1 MNPLEALLQPITRV
15 LNRNIR
21 ESTRA
26 SELCE
31 RLDGKLIAIRVRDT
45 GLAGYFEI
53 GRDSL
58 DLTTGSD
65 GEPDVVITGSLVSL
79 ALMAGEDAIRDG
91 SLDLTGDAATAQAF
105 QQLLTHAR
113 PDIEEELSA
122 VIGDTAAHGLGEC
135 ARAVAQWAR
144 ETRSIMGDNI
154 PAATRWNSSR
164 GASASCATMSIGSRQ
179 EFAASGETR
188 DDAAQNVRDQLPRRP
203 AMMRRRTSGTS
214 CLGDPR

>member
-1 MNPLEALLQPITRV
+1 MNPLESLLQPIARV

-45 GLAGYFEI
+45 GLSGYFEI
-53 GRDSL
+53 DRTGLLLS
-58 DLTTGSD
+58 TTND
-65 GEPDVVITGSLVSL
+65 AEPDVIITGSLVAL
-79 ALMAGEDAIRDG
+79 AFMAGEDSIRDG

-105 QQLLTHAR
+105 QELLEHAR

-122 VIGDTAAHGLGEC
+122 VIGDSAAHSLGEV
-135 ARAVAQWAR
+135 ARAVGRWAR

-154 PAATRWNSSR
+154 REYLQEESRDVPSRYEVDQFTRRVN
-164 GASASCATMSIGSRQ
+164 Q
-179 EFAASGETR
+179 LR
-188 DDAAQNVRDQLPRRP
+188 DDVDRLAARISRLGNP
-203 AMMRRRTSGTS
+203 AR
-214 CLGDPR
+214 

>member
-1 MNPLEALLQPITRV
+1 MNPLETLLQPIARV

-45 GLAGYFEI
+45 GLSGYFEI
-53 GRDSL
+53 DRTGLLLS
-58 DLTTGSD
+58 TTNEE
-65 GEPDVVITGSLVSL
+65 EPDVIITGSLVAL
-79 ALMAGEDAIRDG
+79 AFMAGEDSIRDG

-105 QQLLTHAR
+105 QQLLEHAR

-122 VIGDTAAHGLGEC
+122 VIGDTAAHGLGEF
-135 ARAVAQWAR
+135 ARAVGRWAR

-154 PAATRWNSSR
+154 REYLQEESRDVPSRYEVDQFTRRVN
-164 GASASCATMSIGSRQ
+164 Q
-179 EFAASGETR
+179 LR
-188 DDAAQNVRDQLPRRP
+188 DDVDRLAARISRLGNP
-203 AMMRRRTSGTS
+203 AR
-214 CLGDPR
+214 

>member
-21 ESTRA
+21 ESSRA

-53 GRDSL
+53 GRNAL
-58 DLTTGSD
+58 DLTTESD
-65 GEPDVVITGSLVSL
+65 GDPDVVITGSLVSL

-122 VIGDTAAHGLGEC
+122 VIGDAAAHGLGEF
-135 ARAVAQWAR
+135 ARAVGQWAR

-154 PAATRWNSSR
+154 REYLQEESR
-164 GASASCATMSIGSRQ
+164 DVPSRYEVEQ
-179 EFAASGETR
+179 FARDVGRLR
-188 DDAAQNVRDQLPRRP
+188 DDVDRLAARIRRLGENPR
-203 AMMRRRTSGTS
+203 
-214 CLGDPR
+214 